1 MGCNLSRMNYSSMR
15 TTLKAGSLV
24 FGASALFLLIL
35 PKSFLDLLGLEGG
48 DVLVWSM
55 RMIAITLVALAG
67 NMWNNAQNS
76 SDHGVGMVAKVMCVS
91 ATGLGVLTL
100 MIPGQITWFTYLY
113 AAVGFGFGLTYLIN
127 ILRKKNFSCRAKK

>member
-1 MGCNLSRMNYSSMR
+1 MR
-15 TTLKAGSLV
+15 TTLKAGSVV

-100 MIPGQITWFTYLY
+100 MIPGEITWFTYLY

-127 ILRKKNFSCRAKK
+127 ILRK

>member
-1 MGCNLSRMNYSSMR
+1 MSCNLLAMNYSSIR

-24 FGASALFLLIL
+24 FGASALFLLVV
-35 PKSFLDLLGLEGG
+35 PNTFLELLGLATS

-76 SDHGVGMVAKVMCVS
+76 SNHGVGTVAKVMCVS

-100 MIPGQITWFTYLY
+100 MIPGQITWISYLY

-127 ILRKKNFSCRAKK
+127 ILRK

>member
-1 MGCNLSRMNYSSMR
+1 MGCNLSSMNYSSMR

-100 MIPGQITWFTYLY
+100 MIPVEITWFTYLY

-127 ILRKKNFSCRAKK
+127 ILRK

>member
-1 MGCNLSRMNYSSMR
+1 MNYPAIR
-15 TTLKAGSLV
+15 KTLRAGSLV
-24 FGASALFLLIL
+24 FGASALFLLVL
-35 PKSFLDLLGLEGG
+35 PNIFLDLLGLEKS

-67 NMWNNAQNS
+67 NMWNNSRNS
-76 SDHGVGMVAKVMCVS
+76 SDRGVGNVAQVMCVS

-100 MIPGQITWFTYLY
+100 LIPGEITWFSYLY

-127 ILRKKNFSCRAKK
+127 ILRK

>member
-1 MGCNLSRMNYSSMR
+1 MNYPAIR
-15 TTLKAGSLV
+15 KTLRAGSLV
-24 FGASALFLLIL
+24 FGASALFLLVL
-35 PKSFLDLLGLEGG
+35 PRIFLDLLGLENG

-67 NMWNNAQNS
+67 NMWNNSRNS
-76 SDHGVGMVAKVMCVS
+76 SDRGVGNVAKVMCVS

-100 MIPGQITWFTYLY
+100 LIPGEITWFSYLY

-127 ILRKKNFSCRAKK
+127 ILRK

>member
-1 MGCNLSRMNYSSMR
+1 MPMNYRAIR

-24 FGASALFLLIL
+24 FGASALFLLVL
-35 PKSFLDLLGLEGG
+35 PKTFLELLGLDTS

-67 NMWNNAQNS
+67 NMWNNAKNS
-76 SDHGVGMVAKVMCVS
+76 SDHGVGNVAKVMCVS

-100 MIPGQITWFTYLY
+100 MIPGEITVFSYLY

-127 ILRKKNFSCRAKK
+127 ILRK

>member
-1 MGCNLSRMNYSSMR
+1 MNYPAIR
-15 TTLKAGSLV
+15 KTLRAGSLV

-35 PKSFLDLLGLEGG
+35 PNIFLDLLGLEKS

-127 ILRKKNFSCRAKK
+127 ILRK

>member
-1 MGCNLSRMNYSSMR
+1 MNFRAIR

-24 FGASALFLLIL
+24 FGASALFLLVL
-35 PKSFLDLLGLEGG
+35 PKTFLELLGLDTS

-67 NMWNNAQNS
+67 NMWNNAKNS
-76 SDHGVGMVAKVMCVS
+76 SDHGVGNVAKVMCVS

-100 MIPGQITWFTYLY
+100 MIPGEITVFTYLY
-113 AAVGFGFGLTYLIN
+113 AAVGFGFGLIYLIN
-127 ILRKKNFSCRAKK
+127 ILRR

>member
-1 MGCNLSRMNYSSMR
+1 MNYPAIR
-15 TTLKAGSLV
+15 KTLSAGSLV
-24 FGASALFLLIL
+24 FGASALFLLVL
-35 PKSFLDLLGLEGG
+35 PNIFLDLLGLADS

-67 NMWNNAQNS
+67 NMWNNSRNS
-76 SDHGVGMVAKVMCVS
+76 SDRGVGNVAKVICVS

-100 MIPGQITWFTYLY
+100 LIPGEITWFSYLY

-127 ILRKKNFSCRAKK
+127 ILRK

>member
-1 MGCNLSRMNYSSMR
+1 MGCNLLAMNYSSMR

-24 FGASALFLLIL
+24 FGASALFLLVL
-35 PKSFLDLLGLEGG
+35 PNIFLDLLGLEGG

-100 MIPGQITWFTYLY
+100 MIPVEITWFTYLY

-127 ILRKKNFSCRAKK
+127 ILRK

>member
-1 MGCNLSRMNYSSMR
+1 MNYPAIR
-15 TTLKAGSLV
+15 KTLRAGSLV

-35 PKSFLDLLGLEGG
+35 PNIFLDLLGLEKS

-67 NMWNNAQNS
+67 NMWNNSRNS
-76 SDHGVGMVAKVMCVS
+76 SDRGVGNVAKVMCVS
-91 ATGLGVLTL
+91 AIGLGVLTL
-100 MIPGQITWFTYLY
+100 LIPGEITWFSYLY

-127 ILRKKNFSCRAKK
+127 ILRK

>member
-1 MGCNLSRMNYSSMR
+1 MGCNLLAMNYSSMR
-15 TTLKAGSLV
+15 TTLKAGSVV

-76 SDHGVGMVAKVMCVS
+76 SDHGVGTVAKVMCVS

-100 MIPGQITWFTYLY
+100 MIPGEITWFTYLY

-127 ILRKKNFSCRAKK
+127 ILRK